1 MGEVVWLS
9 PAAMLNQ
16 WWKELDRKPFGV
28 KPERIRAL
36 VKTAQTAGWTLE
48 ECYEALN
55 ITWAFTDTAF
65 ETALRRCADEKAV
78 SQKSVNASR
87 VDDYQVT
94 RTKLDET
101 VQESLPIEE
110 NIKRL
115 QDLRKS
121 LE

>member
-1 MGEVVWLS
+1 VGEVVWLN
-9 PAAMLNQ
+9 PTAMLNK

-28 KPERIRAL
+28 KPERIRKL
-36 VKTAQTAGWTLE
+36 VETAQLAGWTLE
-48 ECYEALN
+48 ECYEALQ

-78 SQKSVNASR
+78 AKAARSMTNVADSET
-87 VDDYQVT
+87 T
-94 RTKLDET
+94 RAQLDAN
-101 VQESLPIEE
+101 VQESLSLEE

-115 QDLRKS
+115 QELRRS

>member
-1 MGEVVWLS
+1 MGEVVWLN
-9 PAAMLNQ
+9 PTAMLNK

-28 KPERIRAL
+28 NPERIRKL
-36 VKTAQTAGWTLE
+36 VETAQLAGWTLE
-48 ECYEALN
+48 ECYEALQ

-78 SQKSVNASR
+78 AKAARSMTNVADSEA
-87 VDDYQVT
+87 T
-94 RTKLDET
+94 RAQLDAN
-101 VQESLPIEE
+101 VQESLSLEE

-115 QDLRKS
+115 QELRRS